1 MYEADSLPFEISCC
15 IHKSLIGKSGGNLSA
30 GRLSGTFSAHTVSK
44 SIVSGRIASEALS
57 VADSTIG
64 FDFDTYSGH
73 CKVCSSPTD
82 AHREEDCLLEALR
95 AGTNEAYETLISVYE
110 QPVYNLVFRL
120 MNDPADACDVV
131 QEVFLKVFRNIK
143 SFRGNSS
150 LKTWIYRISFNEAY
164 NHRRWFS
171 RHKKQEIGLECEEE
185 GNLNYQDVLPDPG
198 RSAFEIT
205 ADHETHAM
213 IEEAL
218 AQVNPAFRAAVVL
231 RDMEDLSYDEIAEIL
246 QVSLGTVKSRIL
258 RGREALRKVLAS
270 RLNPDLNVR
279 WTPQQAQVK

>member
-1 MYEADSLPFEISCC
+1 M
-15 IHKSLIGKSGGNLSA
+15 
-30 GRLSGTFSAHTVSK
+30 
-44 SIVSGRIASEALS
+44 
-57 VADSTIG
+57 ADSTIG
-64 FDFDTYSGH
+64 FDFDTYSGI
-73 CKVCSSPTD
+73 CKACPSSTD
-82 AHREEDCLLEALR
+82 AHGDEDCLLAALR
-95 AGTNEAYETLISVYE
+95 AGTNEAYETLISRYE

-131 QEVFLKVFRNIK
+131 QEVFLKVFRNIRN
-143 SFRGNSS
+143 FRGNSS

-171 RHKKQEIGLECEEE
+171 RHKKQEIGLECEDE
-185 GNLNYQDVLPDPG
+185 GSLNYQDVLPDPG
-198 RSAFEIT
+198 RSAFQIT
-205 ADHETHAM
+205 SDHETQAM

-258 RGREALRKVLAS
+258 RGREALRKVLAN
-270 RLNPDLNVR
+270 RLNPELNVR
-279 WTPQQAQVK
+279 WSPQPAQAK